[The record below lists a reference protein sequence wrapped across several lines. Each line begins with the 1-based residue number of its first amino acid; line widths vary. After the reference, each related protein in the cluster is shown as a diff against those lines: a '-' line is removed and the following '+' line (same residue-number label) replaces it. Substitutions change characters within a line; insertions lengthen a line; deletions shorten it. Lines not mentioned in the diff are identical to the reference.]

1 MTKSEPISF
10 RPSEATDAIIDEILR
25 QHPDLE
31 GNRSAAIRKA
41 LYDWRERNAEDLLAP
56 QEEAE

>member
-1 MTKSEPISF
+1 MTKGDIPISF

-31 GNRSAAIRKA
+31 GNRSAAIRVA
-41 LYDWRERNAEDLLAP
+41 LYDWQERNAPDLLAP
-56 QEEAE
+56 ET